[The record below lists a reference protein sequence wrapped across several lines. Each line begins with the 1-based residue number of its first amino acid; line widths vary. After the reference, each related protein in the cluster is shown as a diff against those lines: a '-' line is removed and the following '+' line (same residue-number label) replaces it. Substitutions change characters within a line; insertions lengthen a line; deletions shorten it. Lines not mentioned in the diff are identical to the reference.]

1 LSLPVRT
8 ALLATALASLTAASR
23 HLAEAAC
30 NVIPSAERSFA
41 STLGSVSTP
50 FAQPGQVVTLRREIA
65 AFAEE
70 ATLNEVTVR
79 FRPPSGPETAI
90 AGVVILAPEG
100 GSECA
105 PEQCSGGACS
115 CLRFAF
121 PDTDAA
127 VGGAADGR
135 TLTGPATIRV
145 TTSGTETALI
155 DTLFLPGT
163 RLADTYFNAFIGLP
177 PRNHFDQLLGG
188 SGGDV
193 LGSTDGAGNL
203 LIPFDYSAIVPTD
216 PLGALITQ
224 GRFVSSVVPGLS
236 TVAGLKVDSLTTKG
250 ARLPPLIRELAGDTL
265 FGTVDAV
272 ESVLRVESGFS
283 SSGLT
288 MQDGKGP
295 IVIPGVVGTA
305 DPRKRAEPTSLVA
318 GERFAVFETRECG
331 TFDVPADC
339 TDLNGDGD
347 FSDYFLQSLDLAD
360 PQADPAVIDQLDGQ
374 DFAGYPDRFGPFL
387 YAFAASDRLVAFR
400 VPEYAASI
408 SPLTFYDLN
417 GNGVGA
423 EVIRSGAADLELG
436 LGIPAADG
444 SARQRLGGRTLAFTQ
459 PMSPPGPPDELFYYD
474 ATLGSPAVLPLPEG
488 FGPIPL
494 LRSFGGNLIAGQ
506 ATIPVPFDLTATE
519 NWIAFA
525 FDEVA
530 HGSDVN
536 GDGTLDG
543 ALLLYHVTNGE
554 LRIVSRGIAQGLIQ
568 LTSRWLSFAAFRGDR
583 LSIGVLDLSD
593 PGAPSHFI
601 CDEPDGA
608 GFPVL
613 GMSDSVIPCLTFE
626 KGLSQTAPR
635 DRNGD
640 GDTDDLVMHVY
651 LPDAPG
657 GPAEVD
663 LGLAVSLQQTPV
675 TVRDHLMAFVVDEE
689 AQSQDLD
696 GDGFIGPPPGEPP
709 GPLPTTGGRQ
719 ILHVFN
725 EFTQRATNFRL
736 VLPLAGA
743 PAVQFIDRGL
753 TFISTRAE
761 RTFLRDLDGDAS
773 FEDLG
778 VDPVS
783 GLERLND
790 NCPTVA
796 NPLQEDIDGNGIGDA
811 CDGVCGTPS
820 RDASCTLDHLAC
832 YRARPA
838 RAPRGEAPFPAF
850 AARTGDVVVDGLSSS
865 LPHDMHKL
873 DLRRAT
879 AICSPAN
886 QDGLYPEAL
895 GHVEALESYRARL
908 TRAKPRQPSFGK
920 SVHTVENEFGRARL
934 ELTAVAGVSVPT
946 SVAEGSAGAPPLGAT
961 SLGHFKC
968 YQARLLDD
976 PASPFVPLR
985 VSLEDGIGGTRLYDV
1000 KRPVRLCAPASLN
1013 GSDAAAPTSP
1023 GHLVCYRVKLS
1034 STKPPQSRPAPQLV
1048 STRSNLGEEV
1058 LEVRVLEELCVPSLR
1073 LD

>member
-1 LSLPVRT
+1 MLVAAIAGLTT
-8 ALLATALASLTAASR
+8 ASHR
-23 HLAEAAC
+23 FAEAAC
-30 NVIPSAERSFA
+30 NVIPSAERNFA

-50 FAQPGQVVTLRREIA
+50 FAQPGQVVTVRREST
-65 AFAEE
+65 AFAEDT
-70 ATLNEVTVR
+70 ALNEVTVR
-79 FRPPSGPETAI
+79 FRPPAGPETVI
-90 AGVVILAPEG
+90 AGVVILPPED
-100 GSECA
+100 GSQCA
-105 PEQCSGGACS
+105 PAQCTGGACS

-121 PDTDAA
+121 PDTDAD

-135 TLTGPATIRV
+135 TLTGPTTIRV
-145 TTSGTETALI
+145 TTSGAETALI

-163 RLADTYFNAFIGLP
+163 QLADTYFNAFVGLP

-193 LGSTDGAGNL
+193 LGATDGGGNL
-203 LIPFDYSAIVPTD
+203 LVPFDYSEIIPTD
-216 PLGALITQ
+216 PLGFLITQ
-224 GRFVSSVVPGLS
+224 GRFVSSVIPGLS
-236 TVAGLKVDSLTTKG
+236 AIAGLQVDSLTTKG
-250 ARLPPLIRELAGDTL
+250 ARLPPLIRPLAGDTL
-265 FGTVDAV
+265 LGTVDAV
-272 ESVLRVESGFS
+272 ESVLRIESGVS
-283 SSGLT
+283 SPGLA

-295 IVIPGVVGTA
+295 IVIPGVVATA

-339 TDLNGDGD
+339 TDLNGDND
-347 FSDYFLQSLDLAD
+347 FSDYFLQSLDLTD
-360 PQADPAVIDQLDGQ
+360 PQADPVVIDELDGQ

-387 YAFAASDRLVAFR
+387 YGFAASDRLVAFR

-408 SPLTFYDLN
+408 SPQTFYDVN
-417 GNGVGA
+417 GNGIGA
-423 EVIRSGAADLELG
+423 EVVRSGAADLELG

-444 SARQRLGGRTLAFTQ
+444 SPRQRLGGRTLAFTQ
-459 PMSPPGPPDELFYYD
+459 PFSPPGPPDELFYYD
-474 ATLGSPAVLPLPEG
+474 ATSGSPAVSPLPEV
-488 FGPIPL
+488 FGPVPL
-494 LRSFGGNLIAGQ
+494 LRSFLGDVLAGQ
-506 ATIPVPFDLTATE
+506 TTIPVPVDLTATE

-530 HGSDVN
+530 HGFDVN
-536 GDGTLDG
+536 SDGTLDG
-543 ALLLYHVTNGE
+543 AILLYHVTNGE

-568 LTSRWLSFAAFRGDR
+568 ITSRWLSFAAFRGDR
-583 LSIGVLDLSD
+583 LSVGVLDLSD

-608 GFPVL
+608 GFSVL
-613 GMSDSVIPCLTFE
+613 GMSDFVIPCLLSE

-635 DRNGD
+635 DLNGD
-640 GDTDDLVMHVY
+640 GDTDDVVMHVY

-675 TVRDHLMAFVVDEE
+675 TARDHVMAFVVDEE
-689 AQSQDLD
+689 AQDEDLD

-719 ILHVFN
+719 VLHVFN

-761 RTFLRDLDGDAS
+761 RTFLRDLDDDAS

-820 RDASCTLDHLAC
+820 RDGNCTLDHLAC
-832 YRARPA
+832 YRAKPA
-838 RAPRGEAPFPAF
+838 RAPRGAPPFPAF

-865 LPHDMHKL
+865 LPHDQHQL
-873 DLRRAT
+873 DLRRAMS
-879 AICSPAN
+879 ICSPAD
-886 QDGLYPEAL
+886 QDGVYPEAL
-895 GHVEALESYRARL
+895 GHAAALESYRARL
-908 TRAKPRQPSFGK
+908 TPTKPPQPSFRK
-920 SVHTVENEFGRARL
+920 SAHTVENEFGRARL
-934 ELTAVAGVSVPT
+934 ELTSVARVSVPT
-946 SVAEGSAGAPPLGAT
+946 SVAEGSAGAPPLGAA

-976 PASPFVPLR
+976 PESTFVPLP
-985 VSLEDGIGGTRLYDV
+985 VSLEDGLGGTRLYDV
-1000 KRPVRLCAPASLN
+1000 KRPSRFCAPASVN

-1034 STKPPQSRPAPQLV
+1034 STKPPQTRPAPQLV
-1048 STRSNLGEEV
+1048 STRSDWGEEV
-1058 LEVRVLEELCVPSLR
+1058 LEVGALEELCVPSLR